1 MGDLMLAGLSA
12 WDQLESEGRQGL
24 GNLLASWMILFGVV
38 GIPAI
43 MLPVLYAGIVG
54 DTGWSRGA
62 VAAGV
67 SVRFA
72 TGAAAAFFIGAIID
86 RFGTKLTVILL
97 SVLGGV
103 ALISFF
109 FVHGL
114 AEFYVVNGVL
124 GISQLG
130 LAPALKIYL
139 SKWFNKHQGLAIGAA
154 LTALSVA
161 GVVVPL
167 LVTAL
172 NARYGWRATAMVM
185 SVPIWVGALPAFLI
199 LAKDKPSPGT
209 ESAAKPT
216 SHAEKARGQG
226 VLAQLMAS
234 PIFWIVLLSNFLIG
248 MIDHAMSEHLVI
260 YFDKDLHFGAQI
272 AATAFTLLML
282 MSNFG
287 KFFYGWLFDRYST
300 RGIAACWFIAAAG
313 IVYATRIHGI
323 TSLWTFAVIYG
334 PCQAGMLLNMAILCK
349 HFFGPQALA
358 KSISVISGVYYLGGA
373 VGPGFAG
380 YMFDVTGSYHS
391 AFLIVAGTAAIAGLL
406 VLFLGGFPKFQPA
419 PAASESS
426 A

>member
-1 MGDLMLAGLSA
+1 MVAGLAGWKDA
-12 WDQLESEGRQGL
+12 GPQGREGL
-24 GNLLASWMILFGVV
+24 KNLLASWVVLFGVV

-43 MLPVLYAGIVG
+43 MLPVLFAGIVG

-72 TGAAAAFFIGAIID
+72 TGAMAAFFIGAVVD
-86 RFGTKLTVILL
+86 RFNTKPVVVAL
-97 SVLGGV
+97 SVLGGLSLV
-103 ALISFF
+103 LFN
-109 FVHGL
+109 FVHSL
-114 AEFYVVNGVL
+114 TAFYVVNAALGV
-124 GISQLG
+124 SQLG

-139 SKWFNKHQGLAIGAA
+139 SKWFNRHQGLAIGTA

-172 NARYGWRATAMVM
+172 NARYGWRLTSVIM
-185 SVPIWVGALPAFLI
+185 SLPVWIAALPAFLF
-199 LAKDKPSPGT
+199 LAKDQAVGEGA
-209 ESAAKPT
+209 ESNAAAST
-216 SHAEKARGQG
+216 SEERGS
-226 VLAQLMAS
+226 VLARLMRS
-234 PIFWIVLLSNFLIG
+234 RIFWIVLLSNFLVG
-248 MIDHAMSEHLVI
+248 MIDHAMSEHLVV
-260 YFDKDLHFGAQI
+260 YFDKDLHFGAQT

-300 RGIAACWFIAAAG
+300 KGIALCWFIAAGG
-313 IVYATRIHGI
+313 IIYATQIHSLP
-323 TSLWTFAVIYG
+323 SLWTFAVIYG

-349 HFFGPQALA
+349 HLFGPHALA

-380 YMFDVTGSYHS
+380 YMFDVTGSYHT
-391 AFLIVAGTAAIAGLL
+391 AFLIVATVAAVAGIM
-406 VLFLGGFPKFQPA
+406 VLSLSGVKRYRPQAANQPV
-419 PAASESS
+419 
-426 A
+426 

>member
-1 MGDLMLAGLSA
+1 MFAGLAGWRDA
-12 WDQLESEGRQGL
+12 GPQGREGL
-24 GNLLASWMILFGVV
+24 KSLLASWAVLFGVV

-43 MLPVLYAGIVG
+43 MLPVLYAGIVS

-62 VAAGV
+62 VASGV
-67 SVRFA
+67 SVRFS
-72 TGAAAAFFIGAIID
+72 TGAIAAFLIGAIVD
-86 RFGTKLTVILL
+86 RFNTKPTVIAL
-97 SVLGGV
+97 SLLGGLSLV
-103 ALISFF
+103 LFN
-109 FVHGL
+109 FVHSL
-114 AEFYVVNGVL
+114 PAFYAVNAML

-139 SKWFNKHQGLAIGAA
+139 SKWFNRNQGLAIGAA

-161 GVVVPL
+161 GVIVPL

-172 NARYGWRATAMVM
+172 NARYGWRLTAMIM
-185 SVPIWVGALPAFLI
+185 SLPVWIAALPVFFF
-199 LAKDKPSPGT
+199 LAKDKKIDESEENETVSLTPGGR
-209 ESAAKPT
+209 
-216 SHAEKARGQG
+216 RGGG
-226 VLAQLMAS
+226 VLKRLMHS
-234 PIFWIVLLSNFLIG
+234 PIFWIVLFSNFLIG

-260 YFDKDLHFGAQI
+260 YFDKDLHFGAQT

-300 RGIAACWFIAAAG
+300 KGIALCWFIAAGG
-313 IVYATRIHGI
+313 IVYATQIHSLS
-323 TSLWTFAVIYG
+323 SLWTFAVIYG

-349 HFFGPQALA
+349 HLFGPQALA

-391 AFLIVAGTAAIAGLL
+391 AFLIVAVTAAVAGIM
-406 VLFLGGFPKFQPA
+406 VLSLSRVKRYA
-419 PAASESS
+419 PHGVAKQTV
-426 A
+426 

>member
-1 MGDLMLAGLSA
+1 MLAGLTGWKDA
-12 WDQLESEGRQGL
+12 EPRGREGL
-24 GNLLASWMILFGVV
+24 KNLLASWVVLFGVV

-62 VAAGV
+62 VATGV

-72 TGAAAAFFIGAIID
+72 TGAMAAFFIGAVVD
-86 RFGTKLTVILL
+86 RFNTKPTVVVL
-97 SVLGGV
+97 SLLGGLSLV
-103 ALISFF
+103 LFD
-109 FVHGL
+109 FVHSLL
-114 AEFYVVNGVL
+114 AFYAVNAML

-139 SKWFNKHQGLAIGAA
+139 SKWFTRNQGLAIGTA

-172 NARYGWRATAMVM
+172 NAQYGWRLTSVIM
-185 SVPIWVGALPAFLI
+185 SLPVWIAALPAFIL
-199 LAKDKPSPGT
+199 LAKDKDADKRLESDAALRASEEPG
-209 ESAAKPT
+209 
-216 SHAEKARGQG
+216 G
-226 VLAQLMAS
+226 VLTRLMRS
-234 PIFWIVLLSNFLIG
+234 PIFWVVLLSNLLIG

-260 YFDKDLHFGAQI
+260 YFDKDLHFGAQT

-300 RGIAACWFIAAAG
+300 KGIALCWFIAAAG
-313 IVYATRIHGI
+313 IVYATQIHSRP
-323 TSLWTFAVIYG
+323 SLWAFAVIYG

-349 HFFGPQALA
+349 HLFGPQALA
-358 KSISVISGVYYLGGA
+358 KSISVISGVYYIGGA
-373 VGPGFAG
+373 IGPGFAG
-380 YMFDVTGSYHS
+380 YMFDLTGSYHS
-391 AFLIVAGTAAIAGLL
+391 AFLIVATVAVVAGIM
-406 VLFLGGFPKFQPA
+406 VLSLSGVKRYVSHAVVKQPV
-419 PAASESS
+419 
-426 A
+426 

>member
-1 MGDLMLAGLSA
+1 MLAGLA
-12 WDQLESEGRQGL
+12 GGRDAEGREGL
-24 GNLLASWMILFGVV
+24 KSLFASWIVLFGVV

-43 MLPVLYAGIVG
+43 MLPVLFAGIVG

-62 VAAGV
+62 VASGV

-72 TGAAAAFFIGAIID
+72 TGAIAAFFIGAIVD
-86 RFGTKLTVILL
+86 RFDTKPAVIVL
-97 SVLGGV
+97 SLLGGASLV
-103 ALISFF
+103 LFY
-109 FVHGL
+109 FVHSL
-114 AEFYVVNGVL
+114 PAFYAVNAML

-139 SKWFNKHQGLAIGAA
+139 SKWFNKNQGLAIGTA

-172 NARYGWRATAMVM
+172 NAQYGWRLTSVIM
-185 SVPIWVGALPAFLI
+185 SLPVWVAALPAFLF
-199 LAKDKPSPGT
+199 LAKDKTIAEGPEQVLAVADRKPG
-209 ESAAKPT
+209 
-216 SHAEKARGQG
+216 G
-226 VLAQLMAS
+226 VLTRLLHS
-234 PIFWIVLLSNFLIG
+234 PIFWIVLLSNFMIG

-260 YFDKDLHFGAQI
+260 YFDKDLHFGAQT

-300 RGIAACWFIAAAG
+300 KGIAFCWFVAAAG
-313 IVYATRIHGI
+313 IVYATQIHSLS
-323 TSLWTFAVIYG
+323 SLWTFAVIYG

-349 HFFGPQALA
+349 HLFGPQALA

-380 YMFDVTGSYHS
+380 YMFDVTGSYHL
-391 AFLIVAGTAAIAGLL
+391 AFLIVAAVAAAAGVM
-406 VLFLGGFPKFQPA
+406 VLSLSGVKRYA
-419 PAASESS
+419 SPAA
-426 A
+426 AKQPV

>member
-1 MGDLMLAGLSA
+1 MFAG
-12 WDQLESEGRQGL
+12 
-24 GNLLASWMILFGVV
+24 LASWRDAEPQGRDGLKSLFASWVVLFGVV

-43 MLPVLYAGIVG
+43 MLPVLYAGIVS

-62 VAAGV
+62 VASGI

-72 TGAAAAFFIGAIID
+72 TGAIAAFFIGAIVD
-86 RFGTKLTVILL
+86 RFNTKPTVIML
-97 SVLGGV
+97 SLLGGASLV
-103 ALISFF
+103 LFN
-109 FVHGL
+109 FVHSLPG
-114 AEFYVVNGVL
+114 FYLVNALL

-139 SKWFNKHQGLAIGAA
+139 SKWFNKNQGLAIGAA

-167 LVTAL
+167 LVTSL
-172 NARYGWRATAMVM
+172 NAQYGWRLTSMIM
-185 SVPIWVGALPAFLI
+185 SLPVWIAALPAFFF
-199 LAKDKPSPGT
+199 LAKDKPIDEAT
-209 ESAAKPT
+209 AEAA
-216 SHAEKARGQG
+216 A
-226 VLAQLMAS
+226 LQLSKGRRDEGIFSRLMHS
-234 PIFWIVLLSNFLIG
+234 PIFWVVLFSNFLIG

-260 YFDKDLHFGAQI
+260 YFDKDLHFGAQT

-300 RGIAACWFIAAAG
+300 KGIALCWFIAAAG
-313 IVYATRIHGI
+313 IVYATQIHSLA
-323 TSLWTFAVIYG
+323 SLWTFAVIYG

-349 HFFGPQALA
+349 HLFGPQALA

-380 YMFDVTGSYHS
+380 YMFDATGSYHS
-391 AFLIVAGTAAIAGLL
+391 AFLIVAVTAAVAGVM
-406 VLFLGGFPKFQPA
+406 VLSLSGVKRYAPQAAAKQPV
-419 PAASESS
+419 
-426 A
+426 

>member
-1 MGDLMLAGLSA
+1 MFAGLAG
-12 WDQLESEGRQGL
+12 WKDPQGREGL
-24 GNLLASWMILFGVV
+24 KNLLASWVVLFGVV

-43 MLPVLYAGIVG
+43 MLPVLFAGIVG

-72 TGAAAAFFIGAIID
+72 TGAMAAFFIGAVVD
-86 RFGTKLTVILL
+86 RFNTKPTVIVL
-97 SVLGGV
+97 SVLGGLSLV
-103 ALISFF
+103 LFN
-109 FVHGL
+109 FVHSL
-114 AEFYVVNGVL
+114 TAFYAVNAMLGV
-124 GISQLG
+124 SQLG

-139 SKWFNKHQGLAIGAA
+139 SKWFNRHQGLAIGTA

-172 NARYGWRATAMVM
+172 NARYGWRLTSVIM
-185 SVPIWVGALPAFLI
+185 SLPVWIAALPAFLL
-199 LAKDKPSPGT
+199 LAKDAKGGAGNN
-209 ESAAKPT
+209 AAASLP
-216 SHAEKARGQG
+216 AEQG
-226 VLAQLMAS
+226 SVLARLMRS
-234 PIFWIVLLSNFLIG
+234 RIFWIVLLSNFLVG
-248 MIDHAMSEHLVI
+248 MIDHAMSEHLVV
-260 YFDKDLHFGAQI
+260 YFDKDLHFGAQT

-300 RGIAACWFIAAAG
+300 KGIALCWFIAAGG
-313 IVYATRIHGI
+313 IVYATQIHSLP
-323 TSLWTFAVIYG
+323 SLWTFAVIYG

-349 HFFGPQALA
+349 HLFGPHALA

-391 AFLIVAGTAAIAGLL
+391 AFLIVASVAAVAGIM
-406 VLFLGGFPKFQPA
+406 VLSLSGVKRYSPQAANQPV
-419 PAASESS
+419 
-426 A
+426 

>member
-1 MGDLMLAGLSA
+1 MFAGLAGWKEA
-12 WDQLESEGRQGL
+12 EPRGREGL
-24 GNLLASWMILFGVV
+24 KSLFASWVVLFAVV

-43 MLPVLYAGIVG
+43 MLPVLFAGIVG
-54 DTGWSRGA
+54 DTHWSRGA
-62 VAAGV
+62 VASGV

-72 TGAAAAFFIGAIID
+72 TGALAAFFIGAIVD
-86 RFGTKLTVILL
+86 RFNTKPAVIAL
-97 SVLGGV
+97 SVLGGASLV
-103 ALISFF
+103 LFN
-109 FVHGL
+109 FVHSL
-114 AEFYVVNGVL
+114 PAFYAVNAML

-139 SKWFNKHQGLAIGAA
+139 SKWFNKNQGLAIGTA

-172 NARYGWRATAMVM
+172 NARYGWRLTSVIM
-185 SVPIWVGALPAFLI
+185 SLPVWVAALPAFML
-199 LAKDKPSPGT
+199 LAKDADEGAQSVSVPQASP
-209 ESAAKPT
+209 ESR
-216 SHAEKARGQG
+216 EG
-226 VLAQLMAS
+226 VLAGLMRS

-260 YFDKDLHFGAQI
+260 YFDKDLHFGAQT

-300 RGIAACWFIAAAG
+300 KGITLCWFIAAAG
-313 IVYATRIHGI
+313 IVYATQIHSL
-323 TSLWTFAVIYG
+323 TSLWIFAVIYG

-349 HFFGPQALA
+349 HLFGPQALA

-380 YMFDVTGSYHS
+380 YMFDVMGSYHT
-391 AFLIVAGTAAIAGLL
+391 AFLIVAAVAVVAGIM
-406 VLFLGGFPKFQPA
+406 VLSLSGVKRYTPQVAVKQPV
-419 PAASESS
+419 
-426 A
+426 

>member
-1 MGDLMLAGLSA
+1 MFAGLAGWKEA
-12 WDQLESEGRQGL
+12 GPRGREGL
-24 GNLLASWMILFGVV
+24 KSLFASWVVLFGVV

-43 MLPVLYAGIVG
+43 MLPVLFAGIVG

-62 VAAGV
+62 VASGV

-72 TGAAAAFFIGAIID
+72 AGAIAAFFIGAIVD
-86 RFGTKLTVILL
+86 RFNTKPTVIAL
-97 SVLGGV
+97 SVLGGSSLV
-103 ALISFF
+103 LFN
-109 FVHGL
+109 FVHSL
-114 AEFYVVNGVL
+114 PVFYVVNAML

-139 SKWFNKHQGLAIGAA
+139 SKWFNKNQGLAIGTA

-172 NARYGWRATAMVM
+172 NARYGWRLTSVIM
-185 SVPIWVGALPAFLI
+185 SLPVWVAALPAFMV
-199 LAKDKPSPGT
+199 LAKDADVDVAAQNGT
-209 ESAAKPT
+209 ISNAFGERK
-216 SHAEKARGQG
+216 EGGILAR
-226 VLAQLMAS
+226 LMHS

-260 YFDKDLHFGAQI
+260 YFDKDLHFGAQT

-300 RGIAACWFIAAAG
+300 KGIALCWFIAAAG
-313 IVYATRIHGI
+313 IVYATQIHSL
-323 TSLWTFAVIYG
+323 TSLWIFAVIYG

-349 HFFGPQALA
+349 HLFGPQALA

-380 YMFDVTGSYHS
+380 YMFDVMGSYHT
-391 AFLIVAGTAAIAGLL
+391 AFLIVAAVAVVAGIL
-406 VLFLGGFPKFQPA
+406 VLSLSGVKRYA
-419 PAASESS
+419 PPSVAKQS

>member
-1 MGDLMLAGLSA
+1 MPAGLPS
-12 WDQLESEGRQGL
+12 WKDREPEGRQGL
-24 GNLLASWMILFGVV
+24 GNLLASWMVLFAVV

-54 DTGWSRGA
+54 DTGWSRGE
-62 VAAGV
+62 VAAGI

-72 TGAAAAFFIGAIID
+72 SGAVAAFFIGAIID
-86 RFGTKLTVILL
+86 RFGTKPTVILL
-97 SVLGGV
+97 SVLGGASLV
-103 ALISFF
+103 MFF
-109 FVHGL
+109 FVRGL
-114 AEFYVVNGVL
+114 GEFYVVNGLL

-139 SKWFNKHQGLAIGAA
+139 SKWFDKHQGLAIGAA

-172 NARYGWRATAMVM
+172 NARYGWRATAMMM
-185 SVPIWVGALPAFLI
+185 SLPIWIGALPVFLL
-199 LAKDKPSPGT
+199 LAKEKSARLP
-209 ESAAKPT
+209 ESAARSGT
-216 SHAEKARGQG
+216 SKGSPEGQG
-226 VLAQLMAS
+226 ILARLLGS
-234 PIFWIVLLSNFLIG
+234 PVFWIVLLSNFLIG

-300 RGIAACWFIAAAG
+300 RGIALCWFIAAAG
-313 IVYATRIHGI
+313 IVYATRIQGT
-323 TSLWTFAVIYG
+323 TSLWIFAIIYG

-380 YMFDVTGSYHS
+380 YMFDATGSYHS
-391 AFLIVAGTAAIAGLL
+391 AFLIVAATAVVAGLL
-406 VLFLGGFPKFQPA
+406 VLSLGRFKKFRPT
-419 PAASESS
+419 AALSEIS

>member
-1 MGDLMLAGLSA
+1 MLAGLPG
-12 WDQLESEGRQGL
+12 WNDLESEGRQGF
-24 GNLLASWMILFGVV
+24 GNLLASWMILFAVV

-72 TGAAAAFFIGAIID
+72 SGAVAAFFIGAVID
-86 RFGTKLTVILL
+86 RFGTKPTVVLL
-97 SVLGGV
+97 SILGGA

-109 FVHGL
+109 FVRAL
-114 AEFYVVNGVL
+114 AEFYVANALL

-139 SKWFNKHQGLAIGAA
+139 SKWFNKHQGLAIGTA

-172 NARYGWRATAMVM
+172 NARFGWRATAMVM
-185 SVPIWVGALPAFLI
+185 SLPIWIGALPAFLFF
-199 LAKDKPSPGT
+199 AKDKSPV
-209 ESAAKPT
+209 AAQSGAKSNSPF
-216 SHAEKARGQG
+216 EKREGQS
-226 VLAQLMAS
+226 VLARLMRS

-287 KFFYGWLFDRYST
+287 KLFYGWLFDRYST

-313 IVYATRIHGI
+313 IVYATRIHDI
-323 TSLWTFAVIYG
+323 PSLWIFAVIYG

-391 AFLIVAGTAAIAGLL
+391 AFLIVAATALVAGLL
-406 VLFLGGFPKFQPA
+406 VLSLGGFRKFQQGPA
-419 PAASESS
+419 SS
-426 A
+426 

>member
-1 MGDLMLAGLSA
+1 MLASLTGWRDA
-12 WDQLESEGRQGL
+12 EGRAGL
-24 GNLLASWMILFGVV
+24 KSLFASWIVLFGVV

-43 MLPVLYAGIVG
+43 MLPVLFAGIVG

-62 VAAGV
+62 VASGV

-72 TGAAAAFFIGAIID
+72 AGAIAAFFIGAIVD
-86 RFGTKLTVILL
+86 RFNTKPTVVVL
-97 SVLGGV
+97 SILGGASLV
-103 ALISFF
+103 LFD
-109 FVHGL
+109 FVHSL
-114 AEFYVVNGVL
+114 PAFYAVNAMLGV
-124 GISQLG
+124 SQLG

-139 SKWFNKHQGLAIGAA
+139 SKWFNRNQGLAIGTA

-172 NARYGWRATAMVM
+172 NARYGWRLTAVIM
-185 SVPIWVGALPAFLI
+185 SLPVWVAALPAFLL
-199 LAKDKPSPGT
+199 LARDKQSEEKPKQAIAATPDGT
-209 ESAAKPT
+209 LT
-216 SHAEKARGQG
+216 GLLH
-226 VLAQLMAS
+226 S
-234 PIFWIVLLSNFLIG
+234 PIFWVVLLSNFMIG

-260 YFDKDLHFGAQI
+260 YFDKDLHFGAQT

-300 RGIAACWFIAAAG
+300 KGIAFCWFVAAAG
-313 IVYATRIHGI
+313 IVYATQIHGL
-323 TSLWTFAVIYG
+323 TSLWIFAVVYG

-349 HFFGPQALA
+349 HLFGPQALA

-380 YMFDVTGSYHS
+380 YMFDVTGSYHL
-391 AFLIVAGTAAIAGLL
+391 AFLIVAAVAAAAGVM
-406 VLFLGGFPKFQPA
+406 VLSLSGVRRYGS
-419 PAASESS
+419 PAA
-426 A
+426 AKLPA

>member
-1 MGDLMLAGLSA
+1 MFAGLAGWKEA
-12 WDQLESEGRQGL
+12 EPRGREGL
-24 GNLLASWMILFGVV
+24 KSLFASWVVLFAVV

-43 MLPVLYAGIVG
+43 MLPVLFAGIVG
-54 DTGWSRGA
+54 DTHWSRGA
-62 VAAGV
+62 VASGV

-72 TGAAAAFFIGAIID
+72 TGALAAFFIGAIVD
-86 RFGTKLTVILL
+86 RFNTKPAVIAL
-97 SVLGGV
+97 SVLGGASLV
-103 ALISFF
+103 LFN
-109 FVHGL
+109 FVHSL
-114 AEFYVVNGVL
+114 PAFYAVNAML

-139 SKWFNKHQGLAIGAA
+139 SKWFNKNQGLAIGTA

-172 NARYGWRATAMVM
+172 NARYGWRLTSVIM
-185 SVPIWVGALPAFLI
+185 SLPVWVAALPAFML
-199 LAKDKPSPGT
+199 LAKDADEGAQSVSVPQASP
-209 ESAAKPT
+209 ESR
-216 SHAEKARGQG
+216 EG
-226 VLAQLMAS
+226 VLAGLMRS

-260 YFDKDLHFGAQI
+260 YFDKDLHFGAQT

-300 RGIAACWFIAAAG
+300 KGIALCWFIAAAG
-313 IVYATRIHGI
+313 IVYATQIHSL
-323 TSLWTFAVIYG
+323 TSLWIFAVIYG

-349 HFFGPQALA
+349 HLFGPQALA

-380 YMFDVTGSYHS
+380 YMFDVMGSYHT
-391 AFLIVAGTAAIAGLL
+391 AFLIVAAVAVVAGIM
-406 VLFLGGFPKFQPA
+406 VLSLSGVKRYTPQVAVKQPV
-419 PAASESS
+419 
-426 A
+426 

>member
-1 MGDLMLAGLSA
+1 MLASLSSWKDA
-12 WDQLESEGRQGL
+12 EPEGRQGL
-24 GNLLASWMILFGVV
+24 GNLLASWTVLFAVV

-62 VAAGV
+62 VAAGI

-72 TGAAAAFFIGAIID
+72 TGAVAAFFIGAIID
-86 RFGTKLTVILL
+86 RFGTKPTVILL
-97 SVLGGV
+97 SVLGGT
-103 ALISFF
+103 ALILFF

-114 AEFYVVNGVL
+114 AEFYVVNALLGV
-124 GISQLG
+124 SQLG

-139 SKWFNKHQGLAIGAA
+139 SKWFNKHQGLAIGTA

-172 NARYGWRATAMVM
+172 NAHYGWRATAMVM
-185 SVPIWVGALPAFLI
+185 SLPIWVGALPAFLF
-199 LAKDKPSPGT
+199 LAKDKSTQAAYGT
-209 ESAAKPT
+209 LGSNYTLEERSG
-216 SHAEKARGQG
+216 HGVVAR
-226 VLAQLMAS
+226 LMKS
-234 PIFWIVLLSNFLIG
+234 RIFWIVLLSNFLIG

-282 MSNFG
+282 ASNFG

-300 RGIAACWFIAAAG
+300 RGIAICWFIAAAG
-313 IVYATRIHGI
+313 IVYATRIHGT
-323 TSLWTFAVIYG
+323 TSLWIFALIYG

-349 HFFGPQALA
+349 HFFGPHALA

-391 AFLIVAGTAAIAGLL
+391 AFLIVAATAVVAGLL
-406 VLFLGGFPKFQPA
+406 VLSLGGFKKFQAVPSE
-419 PAASESS
+419 AAV
-426 A
+426 

>member
-1 MGDLMLAGLSA
+1 MAAGLASWNEA
-12 WDQLESEGRQGL
+12 GPRGREGL
-24 GNLLASWMILFGVV
+24 KSLLASWVVLFAVV

-43 MLPVLYAGIVG
+43 MLPVLFAGIVG

-62 VAAGV
+62 VASGV

-72 TGAAAAFFIGAIID
+72 TGALAAFFIGAIVD
-86 RFGTKLTVILL
+86 RFNTKPAVIAL
-97 SVLGGV
+97 SVLGGSSLV
-103 ALISFF
+103 LFN
-109 FVHGL
+109 FVHSL
-114 AEFYVVNGVL
+114 TAFYVVNAMLGV
-124 GISQLG
+124 SQLG

-139 SKWFNKHQGLAIGAA
+139 SKWFNKNQGLAIGTA

-172 NARYGWRATAMVM
+172 NARYGWRMTAMVM
-185 SVPIWVGALPAFLI
+185 SLPVWIAALPGFLF
-199 LAKDKPSPGT
+199 LAKDAEAGDANNRAVLEASTEREPS
-209 ESAAKPT
+209 
-216 SHAEKARGQG
+216 G
-226 VLAQLMAS
+226 VLARLMQS
-234 PIFWIVLLSNFLIG
+234 PIFWTVLLSNFLIG

-260 YFDKDLHFGAQI
+260 YFDKDLHFGAQT

-300 RGIAACWFIAAAG
+300 KGIAFCWFVAAAG
-313 IVYATRIHGI
+313 IVYATQIHSL
-323 TSLWTFAVIYG
+323 TSLWIFAVIYG

-349 HFFGPQALA
+349 HLFGPQALA

-380 YMFDVTGSYHS
+380 YMFDVMGSYHL
-391 AFLIVAGTAAIAGLL
+391 AFLIVAAVAAAAGIM
-406 VLFLGGFPKFQPA
+406 VLSLSGVRRYA
-419 PAASESS
+419 PRMA
-426 A
+426 

>member
-1 MGDLMLAGLSA
+1 MFAGLAG
-12 WDQLESEGRQGL
+12 WKDPQGREGL
-24 GNLLASWMILFGVV
+24 KNLLASWVVLFGVV

-43 MLPVLYAGIVG
+43 MLPVLCAGIVG

-72 TGAAAAFFIGAIID
+72 AGAMAAFFIGAVVD
-86 RFGTKLTVILL
+86 RFNTKPVVVAL
-97 SVLGGV
+97 SVLGGLSLV
-103 ALISFF
+103 LFN
-109 FVHGL
+109 FVHSL
-114 AEFYVVNGVL
+114 TAFYAVNAMLGV
-124 GISQLG
+124 SQLG
-130 LAPALKIYL
+130 LAPALKINL
-139 SKWFNKHQGLAIGAA
+139 SKWFNRHQGLAIGTA

-172 NARYGWRATAMVM
+172 NARYGWRLTSVIM
-185 SVPIWVGALPAFLI
+185 SLPVWIAALPAFLF
-199 LAKDKPSPGT
+199 LARDQAGKEIAGSDAVAPMS
-209 ESAAKPT
+209 E
-216 SHAEKARGQG
+216 ERGS
-226 VLAQLMAS
+226 VLARLMRS
-234 PIFWIVLLSNFLIG
+234 HIFWIVLLSNFLVG
-248 MIDHAMSEHLVI
+248 MIDHAMSEHLVV
-260 YFDKDLHFGAQI
+260 YFDKDLHFGAQT

-300 RGIAACWFIAAAG
+300 KGIALCWFIAAGG
-313 IVYATRIHGI
+313 IVYATQIHSLP
-323 TSLWTFAVIYG
+323 SLWTFAVIYG

-349 HFFGPQALA
+349 HLFGPQALA

-391 AFLIVAGTAAIAGLL
+391 AFLIVATVAAVAGIM
-406 VLFLGGFPKFQPA
+406 VLSLSGVKRYRPQAANQPV
-419 PAASESS
+419 
-426 A
+426 

>member
-1 MGDLMLAGLSA
+1 MFAGLAGWKDAGS
-12 WDQLESEGRQGL
+12 QGRGGL
-24 GNLLASWMILFGVV
+24 KNLLASWVVLFGVV

-43 MLPVLYAGIVG
+43 MLPVLFAGIVG

-72 TGAAAAFFIGAIID
+72 AGAMAAFFIGAVVD
-86 RFGTKLTVILL
+86 RFNTKPTVIAL
-97 SVLGGV
+97 SVLGGLS
-103 ALISFF
+103 LILFN
-109 FVHGL
+109 FVHSL
-114 AEFYVVNGVL
+114 TAFYAVNAMLGV
-124 GISQLG
+124 SQLG

-139 SKWFNKHQGLAIGAA
+139 SKWFNKHQGLAIGTA

-161 GVVVPL
+161 GVIVPL

-172 NARYGWRATAMVM
+172 NARYGWRMTSVIM
-185 SVPIWVGALPAFLI
+185 SLPVWIAALPAFLL
-199 LAKDKPSPGT
+199 LAKDKSV
-209 ESAAKPT
+209 EEIAENNAAALA
-216 SHAEKARGQG
+216 SDEQGG
-226 VLAQLMAS
+226 VLARLMRS
-234 PIFWIVLLSNFLIG
+234 RIFWIVLLSNFLVG
-248 MIDHAMSEHLVI
+248 MIDHAMSEHLVV
-260 YFDKDLHFGAQI
+260 YFDKDLHFGAQT

-300 RGIAACWFIAAAG
+300 KGIALCWFIAAAG
-313 IVYATRIHGI
+313 IVYATQIHSLP
-323 TSLWTFAVIYG
+323 SLWTFAVIYG

-349 HFFGPQALA
+349 HLFGPHALA

-391 AFLIVAGTAAIAGLL
+391 AFLIVATVAAIAGIM
-406 VLFLGGFPKFQPA
+406 VLSLSGVKRYVPRAAKQPV
-419 PAASESS
+419 
-426 A
+426 